1 MRFLGVGH
9 SCDLGDMYLRLHAA
23 GHEVR
28 VYCRDFAEHGAME
41 RMLTLVSDWREQL
54 AWIREAGA
62 DGVLIFETAEHGLE
76 QEELRREGFSVIGG
90 SALGDRLEN
99 DRELGQRALAE
110 AGLHPIP
117 THTFRD
123 FEQAIAF
130 IEAHPARYVFKL
142 NGSET
147 SSWRN
152 YVGMA
157 PDGRDV
163 IALLR
168 GQRAR
173 LRAVDVHDASFVLM
187 EHISGVETGIG
198 AYFNGREFLRP
209 ACLDWEHKR
218 FFPGNLGELTGEMG
232 TVVTYQGSD
241 RLLDLTLARLT
252 ARLRD
257 GGYVGYINL
266 NTIINEAGIWPLE
279 LTCRFGYPGFAI
291 LDELQNCGWDE
302 LFRSMLDRSALRF
315 DTRPGYALGVVLTV
329 PPFPYR
335 YGYKEI
341 SRGLPIVVDEQLS
354 DQERERL
361 HWSEVARDEQGQLI
375 TSGSIGYVGVA
386 TGTGASVH
394 EAQRAAYELA
404 GRVYVPNLRY
414 RTDIGDSHAH
424 AHARLRELGYL
435 PELPNS

>member
-1 MRFLGVGH
+1 MRFLGIGH
-9 SCDLGDMYLRLHAA
+9 SCDLGDMYLRLGAA

-28 VYCRDFAEHGAME
+28 VYSRDVAEHGVME
-41 RMLTLVSDWREQL
+41 RMLTLVDDWRAQL
-54 AWIREAGA
+54 EWIRQAGA
-62 DGVLIFETAEHGLE
+62 DGVVIFETADDGRLQE
-76 QEELRREGFSVIGG
+76 QLRREGLAVIGG

-99 DRELGQRALAE
+99 DRELGQRVLAE
-110 AGLHPIP
+110 AGLNPIP

-123 FEQAIAF
+123 FEEAIAF

-152 YVGMA
+152 YVGTA

-187 EHISGVETGIG
+187 EHIAGVETGIG

-218 FFPGNLGELTGEMG
+218 FFPGDLGELTGEMG

-241 RLLDLTLARLT
+241 RLFDLTLRRLT
-252 ARLRD
+252 PRLRE
-257 GGYVGYINL
+257 GGYIGYINL
-266 NTIINEAGIWPLE
+266 NTIINERGIWPLE

-291 LDELQNCGWDE
+291 LDELQSCGWAE
-302 LFRSMLDRSALRF
+302 LFRTMLDGSPPRF
-315 DTRPGYALGVVLTV
+315 DPRPGYAVGVVLTV

-335 YGYKEI
+335 YGYADI
-341 SRGLPIVVDEQLS
+341 SRGLPIVLDQQLTAA
-354 DQERERL
+354 ERERL
-361 HWSEVARDEQGQLI
+361 HWSEVARDAHGQLI
-375 TSGSIGYVGVA
+375 TSGSIGYLAVA
-386 TGTGASVH
+386 TGSGASVRQ
-394 EAQRAAYELA
+394 ARRAAYDLA
-404 GRVYVPNLRY
+404 RRVYVPNLRY
-414 RTDIGDSHAH
+414 RTDVGDSFARSHS
-424 AHARLRELGYL
+424 RLRALGYL

>member
-1 MRFLGVGH
+1 MRFLGIGH
-9 SCDLGDMYLRLHAA
+9 SCDLADMYLRLCAA

-28 VYCRDFAEHGAME
+28 VYSRDFDEHGVMA
-41 RMLTLVSDWREQL
+41 RMLTLVDDWREQL
-54 AWIREAGA
+54 DWVRQ
-62 DGVLIFETAEHGLE
+62 DGIVIFETAEHGEWQE
-76 QEELRREGFSVIGG
+76 QLRRDGFAVIGG
-90 SALGDRLEN
+90 SVLGDGLEN
-99 DRELGQRALAE
+99 DREFGQRALAE
-110 AGLHPIP
+110 AGLRSIP

-123 FEQAIAF
+123 FDAAIAF
-130 IEAHPARYVFKL
+130 IEARPARYVFKL

-152 YVGMA
+152 YVGVA

-187 EHISGVETGIG
+187 EHIAGIETGIG
-198 AYFNGREFLRP
+198 AYFNGHEFLRP

-252 ARLRD
+252 PRLRE
-257 GGYVGYINL
+257 GGYLGYINL
-266 NTIINEAGIWPLE
+266 NTIINEHGIWPLE

-291 LDELQNCGWDE
+291 LEELHDCGWDE
-302 LFRSMLDRSALRF
+302 LFRIMLDRSALRF
-315 DTRPGYALGVVLTV
+315 DARPGYAVGVVLTV

-335 YGYKEI
+335 YGYNEI
-341 SRGLPIVVDEQLS
+341 SRGLPIVLDERLS
-354 DQERERL
+354 ERDQQHL
-361 HWSEVARDEQGQLI
+361 HWSEVARDEQGQLV
-375 TSGSIGYVGVA
+375 TSGTIGYIGVA
-386 TGTGASVH
+386 TGSGPTVPD
-394 EAQRAAYELA
+394 AQRVAYELA
-404 GRVYVPNLRY
+404 SRVYVPNIRY
-414 RTDIGDSHAH
+414 RTDIGDSFAQ

-435 PELPNS
+435 PELPQS